1 MLKSKENVIAEIE
14 QCIPSILS
22 LLGLKR
28 TRDYTLS
35 KGQLYLK
42 NVDMKNKVVT
52 ALRNFCPDKHY
63 YWETPRLLRWF

>member
-1 MLKSKENVIAEIE
+1 MSKSVRNVAIEIE
-14 QCIPSILS
+14 QCAPSLLS
-22 LLGLKR
+22 LLGLKK

-42 NVDMKNKVVT
+42 NIDMKNKVIT
-52 ALRNFCPDKHY
+52 ALRDFCPEKHY

>member
-1 MLKSKENVIAEIE
+1 MSKSAEKAVAEFE
-14 QCIPSILS
+14 QCVPTILS
-22 LLGLKR
+22 LLGLKK

-42 NVDMKNKVVT
+42 KTNLKNKVVT
-52 ALRNFCPDKHY
+52 ALRDFCPEKYY